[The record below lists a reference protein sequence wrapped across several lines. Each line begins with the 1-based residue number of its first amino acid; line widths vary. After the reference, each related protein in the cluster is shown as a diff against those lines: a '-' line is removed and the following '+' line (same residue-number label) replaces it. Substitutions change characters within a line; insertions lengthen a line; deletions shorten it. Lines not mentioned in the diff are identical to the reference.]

1 MASQVLPVKN
11 SEFPRSVGAI
21 PQSGHRSAGVQN
33 RSAILDV
40 ASNVLAA
47 LPVWALCMPVIA
59 ASMLFLASG
68 PALPWFVGKYAWTGK
83 DFQEILGPS
92 LLGAAVFVAA
102 FQCVLRGGVCR
113 VWMLCIP
120 LTFLCREL
128 HFAGTGTGVYLGLVA
143 IVWFGI
149 HNAAR
154 LQPVWNCRNVCGA
167 WFAAACFYGLAVT
180 VDSGV
185 WKFLPHAQVW
195 GVNLEETMES
205 LGHSLILVATLFGVA
220 IVDRISLVRRSSCA

>member
-1 MASQVLPVKN
+1 MASQILPMQQQ
-11 SEFPRSVGAI
+11 EFPLSVRAIEDRDRSPVTDA
-21 PQSGHRSAGVQN
+21 
-33 RSAILDV
+33 LL
-40 ASNVLAA
+40 NVLSA
-47 LPVWALCMPVIA
+47 LPVWAWFMPVVA
-59 ASMLFLASG
+59 VTMLLLASG

-92 LLGAAVFVAA
+92 LLGAALFVAA

-128 HFAGTGTGVYLGLVA
+128 HFAGTGTGVYVGLAA
-143 IVWFGI
+143 IIWFAI
-149 HNAAR
+149 RNAGR
-154 LQPVWNCRNVCGA
+154 LQPIWNCRNACGA
-167 WFAAACFYGLAVT
+167 WFGAACFYGLAVT

-185 WKFLPHAQVW
+185 WKFLPHAQAW

-205 LGHSLILVATLFGVA
+205 LGHLLILSATLFGVA
-220 IVDRISLVRRSSCA
+220 IVDRISLVGRSSRA